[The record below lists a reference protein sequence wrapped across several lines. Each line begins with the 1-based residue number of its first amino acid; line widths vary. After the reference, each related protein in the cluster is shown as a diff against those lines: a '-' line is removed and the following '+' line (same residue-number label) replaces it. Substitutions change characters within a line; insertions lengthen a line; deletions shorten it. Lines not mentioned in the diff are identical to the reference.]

1 MRCKNRINSNITPI
15 FLILLHNLFEM
26 KRETYIIVNARP
38 KSADSRSTKHR
49 ARSFGR
55 ILLCLGVFLSLFV
68 HATKAQDT
76 LTVMQYNLLYYGN
89 YQSGFA
95 DCYETNNNTQR
106 KDECIRTIMDYV
118 KPDIF
123 TVCEFGATQ
132 ALQTNFLL
140 HNLNIN
146 GVDYWQSDNIINYA
160 SSNIINHIFYDSRK
174 LGLSKHMALRTNPRD
189 TDIYE
194 LYLKTP
200 SLAAGDTIKL
210 VCIVAHP
217 KAGMGYEANR
227 RAVMQTAMDYVNQHY
242 PTDNVLIM
250 GDFNMYGASESGYR
264 LLTQTYS
271 NPSICFMDPVGSVG
285 VGEWNNNS
293 QFTAFHTQ
301 STRSYSDE
309 CFSSGG
315 LDDRFDF
322 ILMGDEI
329 AFSYNH
335 LRYVQGSYHA
345 VGNDGNHFNQSVDQG
360 YNSAV
365 PAAVA
370 EALFDGSDHLPVTMK
385 IAVDVH
391 LGVEDLET
399 QSLYATVSPNPASDN
414 AVVTFFNPDQ
424 GRVQF
429 ELYSLQGQ
437 LLQRE
442 VAVFGEGSQQQV
454 LSLQGL
460 TEGFYL
466 LRIKHDGGWGQ
477 TVKLVV
483 Q

>member
-1 MRCKNRINSNITPI
+1 
-15 FLILLHNLFEM
+15 M
-26 KRETYIIVNARP
+26 KRKIYLIIIIACT
-38 KSADSRSTKHR
+38 A
-49 ARSFGR
+49 
-55 ILLCLGVFLSLFV
+55 LF
-68 HATKAQDT
+68 AQAQDII
-76 LTVMQYNLLYYGN
+76 TVMQYNLLYYGN
-89 YQSGFA
+89 YNSGYA
-95 DCYETNNNTQR
+95 DCFETNNNTQL
-106 KDECIRTIMDYV
+106 KDECIRTLVDYV

-132 ALQTNFLL
+132 QLQNDFLR

-146 GVDYWQSDNIINYA
+146 GASYWQSDNIINYA
-160 SSNIINHIFYDSRK
+160 GSNIINHIFFDSRK
-174 LGLSKHMALRTNPRD
+174 MGLKRHVALRTNPRD

-200 SLAAGDTIKL
+200 GLAAGDTIKL

-217 KAGMGYEANR
+217 KAGMGYESDR
-227 RAVMQTAMDYVNQHY
+227 RALMQKAMDYVNQNY

-271 NPSICFMDPVGSVG
+271 NPSICFMDPLALVGG
-285 VGEWNNNS
+285 VGEWNNNAL
-293 QFTAFHTQ
+293 FAPFHTQ

-322 ILMGDEI
+322 ILMADEI

-335 LRYVQGSYHA
+335 MRYVQGSYHA
-345 VGNDGNHFNQSVDQG
+345 VGNDGQHFNNSVNQG

-365 PAAVA
+365 PAEVA
-370 EALFDGSDHLPVTMK
+370 EALFNGSDHLPVTMK

-391 LGVEDLET
+391 LGVEDHKA
-399 QSLYATVSPNPASDN
+399 QSLYATVAPNPASDRA
-414 AVVTFFNPDQ
+414 AVSFFNPSKGQ
-424 GRVQF
+424 VQF

-437 LLQRE
+437 LMQHE
-442 VAVFGEGSQQQV
+442 AAFFGEGSQQYE
-454 LSLQGL
+454 LSFHDL
-460 TEGFYL
+460 TKGFYL
-466 LRIKHDGGWGQ
+466 LRVVHSDGWNQ
-477 TVKLVV
+477 TIKLVIE
-483 Q
+483 

>member
-1 MRCKNRINSNITPI
+1 MWAVIP
-15 FLILLHNLFEM
+15 
-26 KRETYIIVNARP
+26 A
-38 KSADSRSTKHR
+38 
-49 ARSFGR
+49 
-55 ILLCLGVFLSLFV
+55 
-68 HATKAQDT
+68 KAQDT

-95 DCYETNNNTQR
+95 DCFETNNNTQR
-106 KDECIRTIMDYV
+106 KDECIRTIVNYV

-132 ALQTNFLL
+132 ALQTDFLR

-146 GVDYWQSDNIINYA
+146 GANYWQSDNIINYA
-160 SSNIINHIFYDSRK
+160 NSNIINHIFYDSRK
-174 LGLSKHMALRTNPRD
+174 IGLKKHVALRTNPRD
-189 TDIYE
+189 TDVYE

-200 SLAAGDTIKL
+200 SLAAGDTTKL

-217 KAGMGYEANR
+217 KAGMGYEGQR
-227 RAVMQTAMDYVNQHY
+227 RALMQIAMDYVNQYY
-242 PTDNVLIM
+242 PNDNVLIM

-271 NPSICFMDPVGSVG
+271 NPSICFMDPLAIVGG
-285 VGEWNNNS
+285 VGEWTNNN

-322 ILMGDEI
+322 ILMADEI

-345 VGNDGNHFNQSVDQG
+345 VGNDGRHFNMSVNQG
-360 YNSAV
+360 NNTAV
-365 PAAVA
+365 PTEVTD
-370 EALFDGSDHLPVTMK
+370 ALFDSSDHLPVTMK
-385 IAVDVH
+385 IAVDAH
-391 LGVEDLET
+391 LGVEDIEA
-399 QSLYATVSPNPASDN
+399 QSLNATVAPNPASDQAIVN
-414 AVVTFFNPDQ
+414 FFNPMQ
-424 GRVQF
+424 GQVQF

-437 LLQRE
+437 LLQRNT
-442 VAVFGEGSQQQV
+442 AAFGEGAQQFE
-454 LSLQGL
+454 LTLQDI
-460 TEGFYL
+460 TKGFYL
-466 LRIKHDGGWGQ
+466 LRIKHEGGICQ
-477 TVKLVV
+477 ALKLIV

>member
-1 MRCKNRINSNITPI
+1 MLV
-15 FLILLHNLFEM
+15 LI
-26 KRETYIIVNARP
+26 VA
-38 KSADSRSTKHR
+38 SAQ
-49 ARSFGR
+49 
-55 ILLCLGVFLSLFV
+55 
-68 HATKAQDT
+68 AQDT

-89 YQSGFA
+89 YNSGFA

-106 KDECIRTIMDYV
+106 KDECIRTIVDYV

-123 TVCEFGATQ
+123 TVCEFGATA
-132 ALQTNFLL
+132 ALQNDFLR

-146 GVDYWQSDNIINYA
+146 GANYWQSDNIINYA
-160 SSNIINHIFYDSRK
+160 GESIINHIFYDSRK
-174 LGLSKHMALRTNPRD
+174 IGLKRHVALRTQPRD
-189 TDIYE
+189 TDVYE

-200 SLAAGDTIKL
+200 NLAAGDTVKL

-217 KAGMGYEANR
+217 KAGMGYESNR
-227 RAVMQTAMDYVNQHY
+227 RALMQVAMDYVNQHY
-242 PTDNVLIM
+242 PKDNVLIM
-250 GDFNMYGASESGYR
+250 GDFNMYTSNEPGYR

-271 NPSICFMDPVGSVG
+271 NPEICFMDPAALVGG
-285 VGEWNNNS
+285 VGDWNNNN
-293 QFTAFHTQ
+293 QYAAFHTQ

-322 ILMGDEI
+322 ILMADEI

-335 LRYVQGSYHA
+335 MRYVQGSYHA
-345 VGNDGNHFNQSVDQG
+345 VGNDGHHFNMSVDQG
-360 YNSAV
+360 NNTAV

-385 IAVDVH
+385 IAVDLH
-391 LGVEDLET
+391 LGVEEEMAQNL
-399 QSLYATVSPNPASDN
+399 QATVAPNPARDYAKVS
-414 AVVTFFNPDQ
+414 FYNPAN
-424 GRVQF
+424 GNIQF

-437 LLQRE
+437 LMRRE
-442 VAVFGEGSQQQV
+442 AAAFGEGSQQYELV
-454 LSLQGL
+454 LHDL
-460 TEGFYL
+460 TKGFYL

-477 TVKLVV
+477 TMKLVV

>member
-1 MRCKNRINSNITPI
+1 MKKYLLIIITLAITWAVIP
-15 FLILLHNLFEM
+15 
-26 KRETYIIVNARP
+26 A
-38 KSADSRSTKHR
+38 
-49 ARSFGR
+49 
-55 ILLCLGVFLSLFV
+55 
-68 HATKAQDT
+68 KAQDT

-95 DCYETNNNTQR
+95 DCFETNNNTQR
-106 KDECIRTIMDYV
+106 KDECIRTIVNYV

-132 ALQTNFLL
+132 ALQTDFLR

-146 GVDYWQSDNIINYA
+146 GANYWQSDNIINYA
-160 SSNIINHIFYDSRK
+160 NSNIINHIFYDSRK
-174 LGLSKHMALRTNPRD
+174 IGLKKHVALRTNPRD
-189 TDIYE
+189 TDVYE

-200 SLAAGDTIKL
+200 SLAAGDTTKL
-210 VCIVAHP
+210 ICIVAHP
-217 KAGMGYEANR
+217 KAGMGYEGQR
-227 RAVMQTAMDYVNQHY
+227 RALMQIAMDYVNQHY

-271 NPSICFMDPVGSVG
+271 NPSICFMDPLANVGG
-285 VGEWNNNS
+285 VGEWTSNN

-322 ILMGDEI
+322 ILMADEI

-335 LRYVQGSYHA
+335 MRYVQGSYHA
-345 VGNDGNHFNQSVDQG
+345 VGNDGRHFNMSVNQG
-360 YNSAV
+360 NNTAV
-365 PAAVA
+365 PTEVA
-370 EALFDGSDHLPVTMK
+370 DALFDGSDHLPVTMK
-385 IAVDVH
+385 IAVDAH
-391 LGVEDLET
+391 LGVEDNEV
-399 QSLYATVSPNPASDN
+399 QSLYATVAPNPATDK
-414 AVVTFFNPDQ
+414 AVVHFSNPAQ
-424 GRVQF
+424 GQVQF
-429 ELYSLQGQ
+429 DLYSLQGQ
-437 LLQRE
+437 LLRHE
-442 VAVFGEGSQQQV
+442 VASFGEGSQQYE
-454 LSLQGL
+454 LTLQDI
-460 TEGFYL
+460 TKGFYL

>member
-1 MRCKNRINSNITPI
+1 MKKYLLIIT
-15 FLILLHNLFEM
+15 LLGLSWTI
-26 KRETYIIVNARP
+26 R
-38 KSADSRSTKHR
+38 SA
-49 ARSFGR
+49 
-55 ILLCLGVFLSLFV
+55 
-68 HATKAQDT
+68 KAQDT
-76 LTVMQYNLLYYGN
+76 ITVMQYNLLYYGN

-95 DCYETNNNTQR
+95 DCFETNNNTQR
-106 KDECIRTIMDYV
+106 KDECIRTIVNYV

-132 ALQTNFLL
+132 ALQTDFLR

-146 GVDYWQSDNIINYA
+146 GANYWQSDNIINYA
-160 SSNIINHIFYDSRK
+160 NSNIINHIFYDSRK
-174 LGLSKHMALRTNPRD
+174 IGLKKHVALRTNPRD
-189 TDIYE
+189 TDVYE

-200 SLAAGDTIKL
+200 SLAAGDTTKL

-217 KAGMGYEANR
+217 KAGMGYEGQR
-227 RAVMQTAMDYVNQHY
+227 RALMQIAMDYVNQHY

-271 NPSICFMDPVGSVG
+271 NPSICFMDPLAIVGG
-285 VGEWNNNS
+285 VGEWTNNN

-322 ILMGDEI
+322 ILMADEI

-345 VGNDGNHFNQSVDQG
+345 VGNDGRHFNMSVNQG
-360 YNSAV
+360 NNTAV
-365 PAAVA
+365 PTEVA
-370 EALFDGSDHLPVTMK
+370 DALFDGSDHLPVTMK
-385 IAVDVH
+385 IAVDAH
-391 LGVEDLET
+391 LGVEDNEA
-399 QSLYATVSPNPASDN
+399 QSLYATVAPNPAKDL
-414 AVVTFFNPDQ
+414 AQVHFFNPAQ
-424 GRVQF
+424 GQVQF

-437 LLQRE
+437 LLQRKA
-442 VAVFGEGSQQQV
+442 AVMGEGSQQYE
-454 LSLQGL
+454 LDLQDI
-460 TEGFYL
+460 TKGFYL
-466 LRIKHDGGWGQ
+466 LRIKHEGGICQ
-477 TVKLVV
+477 ALKLIV

>member
-1 MRCKNRINSNITPI
+1 MRNKIHL
-15 FLILLHNLFEM
+15 LILF
-26 KRETYIIVNARP
+26 
-38 KSADSRSTKHR
+38 
-49 ARSFGR
+49 
-55 ILLCLGVFLSLFV
+55 ILLTVTA
-68 HATKAQDT
+68 HAQDT

-89 YQSGFA
+89 YNSGFA

-106 KDECIRTIMDYV
+106 KDECIRTIVDFV

-132 ALQTNFLL
+132 QLQNNFLR

-146 GVDYWQSDNIINYA
+146 GADYWQSDNIINIA
-160 SSNIINHIFYDSRK
+160 GSNIINHIFFDSRK
-174 LGLSKHMALRTNPRD
+174 MGLKRHVALRTNPRD

-200 SLAAGDTIKL
+200 SLAAGDTIRL

-217 KAGMGYEANR
+217 KAGMGYESDR
-227 RAVMQTAMDYVNQHY
+227 RALMQIAMDYVNQNY

-250 GDFNMYGASESGYR
+250 GDFNMYGASEPGYR

-271 NPSICFMDPVGSVG
+271 NPSICFMDPLALVGG

-293 QFTAFHTQ
+293 QFSPFHTQ

-322 ILMGDEI
+322 ILMADEI

-335 LRYVQGSYHA
+335 MRYVQGSYHA
-345 VGNDGNHFNQSVDQG
+345 VGNDGYHFNMSVNQN
-360 YNSAV
+360 YNSSV
-365 PAAVA
+365 PADVA
-370 EALFDGSDHLPVTMK
+370 EALYDSSDHLPVTMK

-391 LGVEDLET
+391 LGVDDNET
-399 QSLYATVSPNPASDN
+399 QSLYATVAPNPASDK
-414 AVVTFFNPDQ
+414 AVVHFFNPSQ
-424 GRVQF
+424 GLVQF
-429 ELYSLQGQ
+429 EMYSLQGQ
-437 LLQRE
+437 LMQHE
-442 VAVFGEGSQQQV
+442 SAEFSEGSQQFE
-454 LSLQGL
+454 LSLEGL
-460 TEGFYL
+460 MKGFYL
-466 LRIKHDGGWGQ
+466 LRIRHENGWRQ
-477 TVKLVV
+477 TVKVAV
-483 Q
+483 R

>member
-1 MRCKNRINSNITPI
+1 MWAVIP
-15 FLILLHNLFEM
+15 
-26 KRETYIIVNARP
+26 A
-38 KSADSRSTKHR
+38 
-49 ARSFGR
+49 
-55 ILLCLGVFLSLFV
+55 
-68 HATKAQDT
+68 KAQDT

-95 DCYETNNNTQR
+95 DCFETNNNTQR
-106 KDECIRTIMDYV
+106 KDECIRTIVNYV

-132 ALQTNFLL
+132 ALQTDFLR

-146 GVDYWQSDNIINYA
+146 GANYWQSDNIINYA
-160 SSNIINHIFYDSRK
+160 NSNIINHIFYDSRK
-174 LGLSKHMALRTNPRD
+174 IGLKKHVALRTNPRD
-189 TDIYE
+189 TDVYE

-200 SLAAGDTIKL
+200 SLAAGDTTKL

-217 KAGMGYEANR
+217 KAGMGYEGQR
-227 RAVMQTAMDYVNQHY
+227 RALMQIAMDYVNQHY

-271 NPSICFMDPVGSVG
+271 NPSICFMDPLANVGG
-285 VGEWNNNS
+285 VGEWTNNN

-322 ILMGDEI
+322 ILMADEI

-345 VGNDGNHFNQSVDQG
+345 VGNDGRHFNMSVNQG
-360 YNSAV
+360 NNTAV
-365 PAAVA
+365 PTEVA
-370 EALFDGSDHLPVTMK
+370 DALFDGSDHLPVTMK
-385 IAVDVH
+385 IAVDAH
-391 LGVEDLET
+391 LGVEDIEA
-399 QSLYATVSPNPASDN
+399 QSLNATVAPNPASDQAIVN
-414 AVVTFFNPDQ
+414 FFNPMQ
-424 GRVQF
+424 GQVQF

-437 LLQRE
+437 LLQRNT
-442 VAVFGEGSQQQV
+442 AAFGKGAQQFE
-454 LSLQGL
+454 LTLQDI
-460 TEGFYL
+460 TKGFYL
-466 LRIKHDGGWGQ
+466 LRIKHEGGICQ
-477 TVKLVV
+477 ALKLIV